1 MGQDGAPQPTG
12 GSGAPSSG
20 MTPNVAATVAN
31 VVPPLTGVVFYFL
44 ESNAFVRVHAWQN
57 MLFGVA
63 WVALYQV
70 IGAIVGALSLIPFLG
85 WLAALVAGI
94 VTALVVWLAGFVI
107 WLLFIVR
114 AFGGGRFTLP
124 MISPMAERFAADDGP
139 SARGALAYVLGPITG
154 FVLLQRDRDPFV
166 RFHAWQS
173 IIVFVAWIAF
183 AVVVNILSVPLSGV
197 SYMVLRVID
206 IVVSLGF
213 LFFWL
218 TALTKAG
225 AGERFKVPY
234 IGSMAEQYANRP

>member
-63 WVALYQV
+63 LVALFRV
-70 IGAIVGALSLIPFLG
+70 IGAIVDALSLIPFLG
-85 WLAALVAGI
+85 WLALLLAGI
-94 VTALVVWLAGFVI
+94 VTALVWLAALVI
-107 WLLFIVR
+107 WLLLLVR
-114 AFGGGRFTLP
+114 AFGGGRLALP
-124 MISPMAERFAADDGP
+124 MISPTAERFAADDGP

-154 FVLLQRDRDPFV
+154 FVMLQRDRDPLV

-173 IIVFVAWIAF
+173 IILSVAWIAF
-183 AVVVNILSVPLSGV
+183 WVVISILSMPLSGV

-218 TALTKAG
+218 TALNKAG